1 MAENLIEKITGY
13 LTPEVISKA
22 GAFLHESPA
31 STSMAMS
38 GAVPALLG
46 SVASMASTPAGAT
59 QLSGLLS
66 SGNHDGSILNNL
78 SNLFGGGT
86 ATNAALHQGQGLLST
101 LLGDK
106 VDSVTSAI
114 SGHSGMG
121 KSSAASLMA
130 LAAPLVMGVIGK
142 LRSTQGLNPTG
153 LANLLTG
160 QKQYIEAALPAS
172 VSHIA
177 SGISVQGL
185 QSVTVAPV
193 AAQASG
199 GKWWPLLL
207 LLVAGLGLLLYLLGR
222 KPPAVAPPP
231 VTAMAP
237 APAAIEQVK
246 LCGGETAQ
254 LTTGSFNYNLARYL
268 VDVNGADLP
277 KTFVFDNLN
286 FDTGTT
292 NLTPAS
298 KQTVDDLIIILKAC
312 PTAQVQLAGHT
323 DNTGDP
329 AANQTL
335 STERATAIQ
344 SMLVAGGVPED
355 RITTAGYGQ
364 DKPIASNDSEE
375 GKARNRRTELIVLK
389 K

>member
-13 LTPEVISKA
+13 LTPDVISKA
-22 GAFLHESPA
+22 SAYLHESPA
-31 STSMAMS
+31 NTSTAMS

-46 SVASMASTPAGAT
+46 GVASLASTPTGAT

-86 ATNAALHQGQGLLST
+86 GTTAALHQGQGLLST
-101 LLGDK
+101 LFGDR
-106 VDSVTSAI
+106 VDTVTSTIAGQ
-114 SGHSGMG
+114 SGLG
-121 KSSAASLMA
+121 KSSASSLMA
-130 LAAPLVMGVIGK
+130 LAAPLVMGVIGR

-153 LANLLTG
+153 LANLLTS
-160 QKQYIEAALPAS
+160 QKPYIASALPS
-172 VSHIA
+172 SLSHLA
-177 SGISVQGL
+177 SGADVSGL
-185 QSVTVAPV
+185 QSVTIAPA
-193 AAQASG
+193 AAQSG
-199 GKWWPLLL
+199 SKWWPLLL

-222 KPPAVAPPP
+222 RPPAVTPP
-231 VTAMAP
+231 VVNAP
-237 APAAIEQVK
+237 AVVAPTREQVK
-246 LCGGETAQ
+246 LCGGETAP
-254 LTTGSFNYNLARYL
+254 LTTGSFNYNLANFL
-268 VDVNGADLP
+268 AGEGGDLP

-335 STERATAIQ
+335 STERAAAIQ
-344 SMLVAGGVPED
+344 SMLVAAGVAPE
-355 RITTAGYGQ
+355 RLTTAGYGQ
-364 DKPIASNDSEE
+364 DKPVASNDTEE
-375 GKARNRRTELIVLK
+375 GKARNRRTELIVLQK
-389 K
+389 

>member
-1 MAENLIEKITGY
+1 MSENLIEKITGY
-13 LTPEVISKA
+13 LTPDVISKA
-22 GAFLHESPA
+22 AAYLHESPA
-31 STSMAMS
+31 STSKAMS

-46 SVASMASTPAGAT
+46 SVASVASTPTGAT

-86 ATNAALHQGQGLLST
+86 GTTAALHQGQGLLST

-106 VDSVTSAI
+106 VDSVTSAV
-114 SGHSGMG
+114 SGYSGMG

-160 QKQYIEAALPAS
+160 QKQYIAAALPPGLT
-172 VSHIA
+172 HLA
-177 SGISVQGL
+177 SGIDVQGL

-222 KPPAVAPPP
+222 KPPAVTPPP
-231 VTAMAP
+231 VAAMAP

-246 LCGGETAQ
+246 LCGGETAP
-254 LTTGSFNYNLARYL
+254 LTTGSFNYNLANFL
-268 VDVNGADLP
+268 AGEGGDVP

-344 SMLVAGGVPED
+344 SMLAAGGVPAD

-364 DKPIASNDSEE
+364 DKPVASNDTEE